1 MRRLTIA
8 TVTTLALSAC
18 SRTGT
23 IEGDV
28 YVATQDGDV
37 RRGTG
42 ARVYLVPE
50 HADQRLWATLDT
62 LCTQARYWQQSSTAS
77 RREAIETAKRFWENQ
92 ADSLAREA
100 EGLPPAERTQ
110 TLRYSEQL
118 LVDAYD
124 REERERLALRNLPMA
139 SRAATNWLRRTL
151 QLSYAEASVDST
163 KSDID
168 AHYVLSDVPRGSY
181 ALFALPA
188 TRITTDGED
197 ILGWRASVE
206 VSDRIRRQ
214 QLDNDAK
221 LMFTVMCHDRGK
233 TLPVPESD

>member
-8 TVTTLALSAC
+8 TVTALALSAC
-18 SRTGT
+18 SRTGS

-28 YVATQDGDV
+28 YVVTQGGDV
-37 RRGTG
+37 RRSTG

-50 HADQRLWATLDT
+50 DADRRLWAMLDT
-62 LCTQARYWQQSSTAS
+62 LCTRARYWQQFSTAS
-77 RREAIETAKRFWENQ
+77 RREAIETSKRFWEDR
-92 ADSLAREA
+92 ADSLARDA
-100 EGLPPAERTQ
+100 EGLSPAERTQ
-110 TLRYSEQL
+110 TLKYSEQI

-124 REERERLALRNLPMA
+124 RAETERLALRNFPMA

-151 QLSYAEASVDST
+151 QLSYAEVSVDST

-168 AHYVLSDVPRGSY
+168 AHYVFSDVSRGSY

-206 VSDRIRRQ
+206 VADPIRQQ
-214 QLDNDAK
+214 QLDKDAR
-221 LMFTVMCHDRGK
+221 LTFMVM
-233 TLPVPESD
+233 